1 MPVTE
6 NEFSNR
12 YLILTL
18 NYYMQTDIHRS
29 AKFYTKNGNIHTS
42 ARISYIA
49 QTEVVQ
55 KKSPGS
61 FDHQIKQGK

>member
-1 MPVTE
+1 MTE

-42 ARISYIA
+42 ARIC
-49 QTEVVQ
+49 
-55 KKSPGS
+55 
-61 FDHQIKQGK
+61 